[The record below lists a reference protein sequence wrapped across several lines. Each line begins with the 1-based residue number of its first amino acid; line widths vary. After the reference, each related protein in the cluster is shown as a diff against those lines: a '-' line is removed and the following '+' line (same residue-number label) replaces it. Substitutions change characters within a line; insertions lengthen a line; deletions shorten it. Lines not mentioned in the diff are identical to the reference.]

1 MARAR
6 VARLALLDTHVVCW
20 LYAGRIDLLSP
31 AAAHLI
37 ESAQIA
43 VSPIVRL
50 ELQYLFEIKHI
61 VRRADQILN
70 ALAAD
75 IGLAV
80 RQEPFD
86 GVVKAAN
93 SVTWTRDPFDRLQVG
108 HAQLIRAAFI
118 TRDELIRARFGAAVW

>member
-6 VARLALLDTHVVCW
+6 VARLALLGTHAMCW
-20 LYAGRIDLLSP
+20 LYAGRIDLLS
-31 AAAHLI
+31 AGAQRLI

-50 ELQYLFEIKHI
+50 ELQYLFEIKRI
-61 VRRADQILN
+61 MRRADQILN

-80 RQEPFD
+80 RQEPF
-86 GVVKAAN
+86 GVVVKAAN

-108 HAQLIRAAFI
+108 HAQLIRAAFV
-118 TRDELIRARFGAAVW
+118 TRDELIRTRFAAAVW

>member
-20 LYAGRIDLLSP
+20 LYAGRIDLLS
-31 AAAHLI
+31 AGAQRLV

-43 VSPIVRL
+43 VCPIVRL
-50 ELQYLFEIKHI
+50 ELQYLFEIKRI
-61 VRRADQILN
+61 TRRADQILN
-70 ALAAD
+70 TLASD
-75 IGLAV
+75 IGLTV

-93 SVTWTRDPFDRLQVG
+93 NVAWTRDPFDRLQVG

-118 TRDELIRARFGAAVW
+118 TRDELIRARFAAAVW

>member
-1 MARAR
+1 MARTR

-20 LYAGRIDLLSP
+20 LYAGRIDLLS
-31 AAAHLI
+31 AGAQRLI

-43 VSPIVRL
+43 ISPIVRL
-50 ELQYLFEIKHI
+50 ELQYLFEIKRI
-61 VRRADQILN
+61 TRRADQILN
-70 ALAAD
+70 TLASD
-75 IGLAV
+75 IGLTV

-93 SVTWTRDPFDRLQVG
+93 NVAWTRDPFDRLQVG

-118 TRDELIRARFGAAVW
+118 TRDELIRARFSAAVW